1 MTLLVLGVGNA
12 GRGDDAAGLEV
23 ARRVGA
29 AGIRAVELGEP
40 IALLDAWDGASE
52 VIVVDAVRSGAEPGT
67 VHRLDARAGPL
78 PARRFQASTHH
89 VSVAGVVELGRSLG
103 RLPDRLEVYGI
114 EGGRFEAGNVLV
126 PAVRRAV
133 EEVATGLTR
142 RRDRQGADDCPQ

>member
-1 MTLLVLGVGNA
+1 M
-12 GRGDDAAGLEV
+12 
-23 ARRVGA
+23 
-29 AGIRAVELGEP
+29 
-40 IALLDAWDGASE
+40 
-52 VIVVDAVRSGAEPGT
+52 DAVRSGAEPGT

-78 PARRFQASTHH
+78 PARLFQASTHH
-89 VSVAGVVELGRSLG
+89 VSVAEVVELGRSLG